1 MAPETVLP
9 FYVACDES
17 LSMAEHEQ
25 AVAGIV
31 ASFAGS
37 LRRAAGSGPARVRLG
52 LIGFSDSAQV
62 LRPLGPLG
70 VFELPSAPRRG
81 TSITSFRTAFKFLLD
96 TIEADVG
103 QLLAGAVAVRRPVVL
118 FVSDGQ
124 PTDPATWPTAHAA
137 LTDPARPTH
146 PHLLTV
152 GVGDAD
158 AATLQRIATP
168 SPPPACRTAGVI
180 DAFTCSPRCSLLVR
194 RPSSKQRSSSDPSGV
209 QPSAQR

>member
-9 FYVACDES
+9 CYLVCDES
-17 LSMAEHEQ
+17 LSMRAHAR
-25 AVAGIV
+25 AVSGIV
-31 ASFAGS
+31 ASFIGGLQRS
-37 LRRAAGSGPARVRLG
+37 VESGPELVRLG

-70 VFELPSAPRRG
+70 AFELPPAPHRG
-81 TSITSFRTAFKFLLD
+81 TSITSFRTAFRFLLE
-96 TIEADVG
+96 TIEADVD
-103 QLLAGAVAVRRPVVL
+103 QLLVKAIAVRRPVVL

-137 LTDPARPTH
+137 LTDPARPSH

-158 AATLQRIATP
+158 AATLQRIATTSSPAAGP
-168 SPPPACRTAGVI
+168 SAVDI
-180 DAFTCSPRCSLLVR
+180 DGFTCSSRCSLLVQ
-194 RPSSKQRSSSDPSGV
+194 RPDVVTAV
-209 QPSAQR
+209 QL